1 MSQKNWKRKLCG
13 LMAAIFLVS
22 EMGSTAVY
30 AAGADA
36 AVTEMAEEIQEETEE
51 TEETEAT
58 EDTEV
63 TENTEDTEVTENTED
78 TEATE
83 ETEETEAT
91 EDTEVTENTEDTE
104 VTENTEDTEATEV
117 TEETEATEETEMTE
131 ATEDTENVAE
141 EIRFGSVTG
150 GTTKDNA
157 LEVALNETHTAS
169 LSSVTRQGEYYKFT
183 LSKAGLVTLSVSNDK
198 ASDANLTAYFDY
210 ESKNN
215 SLVTLVS
222 KAVKAG
228 ETGNTNQ
235 IGLEAGTYYIYM
247 EKASLTSSVSYQFTI
262 GYTQT
267 DNCEKEPNDSFGAAT
282 TVPLNTTIN
291 GSGYKKNDEDFYKF
305 TLEKA
310 GVVSID
316 FSHGVISGSET
327 KNIYTGTFYFTD
339 NYLDI
344 LKDGLSYSFTSQ
356 GAQQSLTSAQ
366 IGLKAGTYYFKVKTE
381 AEVSDN
387 YNFQIHFA
395 ETANWET
402 EKNDSY
408 SAANAV
414 TIGNTY
420 SGSIYSASDV
430 DYYEVVTTEDGAL
443 SLDFNHENV
452 SGRENTPV
460 WKVLFYS
467 YSETTKTTTEIFS
480 QIISGGTTATVTP
493 QVGVPAGKY
502 YVAVAAAGTVYD
514 TTTYQIKVN
523 HAAGA
528 CWEKESND
536 TFSTANEAELE
547 KTYSGSIHK
556 STDKDYYKVT
566 LSADGALKVNFSHPS
581 VAGRESNYVWKVSLY
596 RDSDRSNAVYT
607 QSIYGGDV
615 DTALPQM
622 GLKAG
627 VYYVCVESAAIS
639 DTSTYQISTSFTK
652 SAYWEME
659 PNDSTTTATEI
670 KNLDKTYSGSI
681 HKLAD
686 VDYYKVTLEGAGG
699 LGLTF
704 SHDIVSGSEASSL
717 WKVSIYEASNLRTAI
732 YSQTISGGDKKTV
745 TPQIGLKA
753 GTYYIAVASANSLS
767 FCSDTYKLKCNYSK
781 SNYWEIEGND
791 TFDTATSIKS
801 GKTYHGSM
809 KEAKDYDYYKIKM
822 KKKGYLQLN
831 IRQSSEKSGKIYRVK
846 VYNADKQ
853 ELFSTEVPGTD
864 SDFSTCKLGLG
875 KGTYYIRLETY
886 ISNLYTGTYKLTATA
901 TAASDWESEAND
913 DLTSADKMT
922 VGKTINGACDANYAE
937 DYDYYTFTMDKKAYV
952 TVSLTH
958 KNLNGSNTAW
968 SVYLYDSKGNKVDR
982 KNSYLSVKQDGTYA
996 ETNKIKL
1003 PKGTYYIRVNATEYG
1018 TGEEYGLTV
1027 NKISAKKPV
1036 IKSVKSTEYNKIKV
1050 TWNAVAG
1057 AEKYMIY
1064 RSTSKDGSYSKVK
1077 TITNVST
1084 TSWTDKDVKTG
1095 KTYYYKMKAVV
1106 TTDKSVT
1113 SGYSAVKSAK
1123 CVPAKPGSV
1132 KVSSPKKK
1140 QLKVSWKKVSGASGY
1155 EVYRAT
1161 SKDGKYK
1168 KVKTIGK
1175 GKTVTY
1181 TDKKVSSGKTYYYK
1195 VRSYRTVNGEKVY
1208 SGYSSIVSKKA
1219 K

>member
-1 MSQKNWKRKLCG
+1 MSRKNWKRKLCG

-30 AAGADA
+30 AAGADTTTTETVEE
-36 AVTEMAEEIQEETEE
+36 VTEEVETNVVEATGETEVTEEPEVTEE
-51 TEETEAT
+51 TESTEETEIT
-58 EDTEV
+58 EETKVTEETEVSEETEV
-63 TENTEDTEVTENTED
+63 TEETEV
-78 TEATE
+78 A
-83 ETEETEAT
+83 
-91 EDTEVTENTEDTE
+91 
-104 VTENTEDTEATEV
+104 
-117 TEETEATEETEMTE
+117 EETEATEETEVTE
-131 ATEDTENVAE
+131 AAE
-141 EIRFGSVTG
+141 ETEIAEETESTESVTDEILLDTVTG
-150 GTTKDNA
+150 GVTKDSATAVTLNA
-157 LEVALNETHTAS
+157 SHSAS
-169 LSSVTRQGEYYKFT
+169 LTSVTKQDEYYKIT
-183 LSKAGLVTLSVSNDK
+183 LSKPGLVTLSVSNDK
-198 ASDANLTAYFDY
+198 ASTDSLTASFQS
-210 ESKNN
+210 EN
-215 SLVTLVS
+215 SDFVS
-222 KAVKAG
+222 KTVKAG
-228 ETGNTNQ
+228 ETGSTNQ
-235 IGLEAGTYYIYM
+235 IGLAAGTYYIYVK
-247 EKASLTSSVSYQFTI
+247 KASLAASVTYQFTV

-267 DNCEKEPNDSFGAAT
+267 DNCEKESNDSFGTAT
-282 TVPLNTTIN
+282 SVALNTTIY
-291 GSGYKKNDEDFYKF
+291 GSGYKKGDEDFYKF
-305 TLEKA
+305 TLDKA

-327 KNIYTGTFYFTD
+327 KDIYTGTFYFTD
-339 NYLDI
+339 NYIDI

-356 GAQQSLTSAQ
+356 GAQETVTSAQ
-366 IGLKAGTYYFKVKTE
+366 IGLKAGTYYFIVKTG

-387 YNFQIHFA
+387 YQFKINYTQSA
-395 ETANWET
+395 YWEQEENNKNSVATAI
-402 EKNDSY
+402 S
-408 SAANAV
+408 
-414 TIGNTY
+414 IGQTY
-420 SGSIYSASDV
+420 YGSIYKSSDV
-430 DYYEVVTTEDGAL
+430 DYYELKTTKDGAL
-443 SLDFNHENV
+443 SLNFDHANV

-460 WKVLFYS
+460 WKVTFYKDS
-467 YSETTKTTTEIFS
+467 STSTKPIEIFS
-480 QIISGGTTATVTP
+480 QTINGGTTSTVTP

-502 YVAVAAAGTVYD
+502 YVAVAAVGTVYD

-523 HAAGA
+523 HTAGA
-528 CWEKESND
+528 YWEKESND
-536 TFSTANEAELE
+536 TFDTANTIALE
-547 KTYSGSIHK
+547 KTYSGSIQK
-556 STDKDYYKVT
+556 SSDKDYYKVT
-566 LSADGALKVNFSHPS
+566 LTADGALRVNFAHPS
-581 VAGRESNYVWKVSLY
+581 VSGRESNYVWKVSLY
-596 RDSDRSNAVYT
+596 KDSDRSNAIYS
-607 QSIYGGDV
+607 QSIYGGDMN
-615 DTALPQM
+615 TALPQM

-627 VYYVCVESAAIS
+627 SYYVCVESATLS
-639 DTSTYQISTSFTK
+639 DTSTYQISTSFIK
-652 SAYWEME
+652 SSYWEME
-659 PNDSTTTATEI
+659 PNNSTTTATEI

-681 HKLAD
+681 YKLAD
-686 VDYYKVTLEGAGG
+686 VDYYKVTLASAGG

-704 SHDIVSGSEASSL
+704 SHDVVSGSEASSL
-717 WKVSIYEASNLRTAI
+717 WKVSIYEASNLRTAV

-767 FCSDTYKLKCNYSK
+767 FCSDTYKLKVNYSK
-781 SNYWEIEGND
+781 SAYWEIEGND

-801 GKTYHGSM
+801 GKTYYGSM
-809 KEAKDYDYYKIKM
+809 MGTKDYDYYKIKM
-822 KKKGYLQLN
+822 EKKGYLKLN
-831 IRQSSEKSGKIYRVK
+831 IKQSSEKSGKIYRVK

-864 SDFSTCKLGLG
+864 ADFSTCKLGLG
-875 KGTYYIRLETY
+875 KGNYYIRIETY

-901 TAASDWESEAND
+901 TAASDWESESND

-922 VGKTINGACDANYAE
+922 VGKTINGVCDTNYAD
-937 DYDYYTFTMDKKAYV
+937 DYDYYTFTMDKQAYV
-952 TVSLTH
+952 TVSLSH

-1027 NKISAKKPV
+1027 NKLSAKKPV
-1036 IKSVKSTEYNKIKV
+1036 IRSVKSTEYNKVKV
-1050 TWNAVAG
+1050 SWNAVAG

-1064 RSTSKDGSYSKVK
+1064 RSTSKDGSYTKVK
-1077 TITNVST
+1077 TISNVST

-1106 TTDKSVT
+1106 TTNKTVT
-1113 SGYSAVKSAK
+1113 SGYSSVKSAK

-1132 KVSSPKKK
+1132 KVTSPNKK

-1195 VRSYRTVNGEKVY
+1195 VRSYRTVNGKKVY